1 MVKDLKSEC
10 LEDLRMRILTLDAAP
25 GSDLDEASLCKE
37 YGLSRT
43 PMREIFQRLSGEG
56 YIQLAQNR
64 GAKVASMDLPVMRMF
79 FQTAPVVYAN
89 VARLAAENRR
99 EAEIPALQLMP
110 DGSRMAAESAASGQA
125 ALLNHSFH
133 LRIGEMAQNPYL
145 LPSLKRMLI
154 DHTRLSQTFYRPSSK
169 DEADRVRLAI
179 EQHDAMIEAFAARD
193 TDRAVKL
200 TIDHW
205 NLSRDRLEQFV
216 TPDPLPID
224 VLSEKDKASAI

>member
-1 MVKDLKSEC
+1 MVKDRKSEC

-25 GSDLDEASLCKE
+25 GSDLDEASLCNE

-99 EAEIPALQLMP
+99 EAEIPALQ
-110 DGSRMAAESAASGQA
+110 SIQNEFRMAAESAASGQA

-133 LRIGEMAQNPYL
+133 LKIGEMAQNPYL

-154 DHTRLSQTFYRPSSK
+154 DHT
-169 DEADRVRLAI
+169 
-179 EQHDAMIEAFAARD
+179 
-193 TDRAVKL
+193 
-200 TIDHW
+200 
-205 NLSRDRLEQFV
+205 
-216 TPDPLPID
+216 
-224 VLSEKDKASAI
+224 